1 MQSSHGGQFRVVV
14 VGGGFAGLT
23 TALALAHKRSSVS
36 VVLVEPQDHFLFTPL
51 LYELLSGELQTWQ
64 VAPKLEH
71 LLAGHGIAW
80 LQDRVT
86 SINRQTRCLTT
97 SSGRNLSFDRLVLTC
112 GGVLQSFG
120 VEGVTD
126 HAVGFRTMADLRR
139 LQHLVQRLQTTRPQ
153 PLQRLAIVGAGAS
166 GVELA
171 CKLADLLV
179 GKSLI
184 ELIEQGDK
192 ILPGSRE
199 FNRQQALTALQQRD
213 VSLRCRSRVQGVAA
227 DHLTLLVQGETETLP
242 CAGVIWTAGLAVAPP
257 LLLPSAPVGP
267 QGQLICQAD
276 LRLAGEEAVFAAG
289 DVAAVPDKRR
299 QQPPPATAQV
309 AMQQA
314 PVLAHN
320 VLASLDGEPLQDF
333 HWNDLGEILS
343 LGRGQATITAKGFTM
358 AGPTAARLR
367 EVTYLVRMPGAGHR
381 LAAAVGWLGEHLG
394 P

>member
-1 MQSSHGGQFRVVV
+1 MVGQFRVVV

-23 TALALAHKRSSVS
+23 TALALAHRRRRDVS
-36 VVLVEPQDHFLFTPL
+36 VVLVEPQAHFLFTPL

-64 VAPKLEH
+64 VAPKLDH
-71 LLAGHGIAW
+71 LLTGRGVAW
-80 LQDRVT
+80 LQDRVV
-86 SINRQTRCLTT
+86 SINRQTRYLATG
-97 SSGRNLSFDRLVLTC
+97 SGRELSFDRLVLAC

-120 VEGVTD
+120 VPGVTD
-126 HAVGFRTMADLRR
+126 HAIGFHTMADLRH
-139 LQHLVQRLQTTRPQ
+139 LQHLVHRLQTTRPQ
-153 PLQRLAIVGAGAS
+153 PLQRLAVVGAGAS

-171 CKLADLLV
+171 CKLADLLA
-179 GKSLI
+179 GKARI

-199 FNRQQALTALQQRD
+199 FNRQQALAALQQRD
-213 VSLRCRSRVQGVAA
+213 VSLRCHSRVQGVAA
-227 DHLTLLVQGETETLP
+227 DHLTLLVQGQTETLP
-242 CAGVIWTAGLAVAPP
+242 CAAVIWTAGLAVAPP
-257 LLLPSAPVGP
+257 PLLPSVPAGP
-267 QGQLICQAD
+267 QGRLLCQAD
-276 LRLAGEEAVFAAG
+276 LRLTGEEAVFAAG

-299 QQPPPATAQV
+299 QQPLPATAQV

-333 HWNDLGEILS
+333 HWNDLGEMLS
-343 LGRGQATITAKGFTM
+343 LGRGQAAITAKGFTM

-367 EVTYLVRMPGAGHR
+367 EAVYLARMPGAGHR
-381 LAAAVGWLGEHLG
+381 LAAAAGWLGKHLR

>member
-1 MQSSHGGQFRVVV
+1 MVGQFHVVVV

-36 VVLVEPQDHFLFTPL
+36 VVLVEPQEHFLFTPL

-64 VAPKLEH
+64 VAPKLDH
-71 LLAGHGIAW
+71 LLAGRGVAW

-97 SSGRNLSFDRLVLTC
+97 SSGRNLSFDRLVLAC
-112 GGVLQSFG
+112 GGGLQSFG
-120 VEGVTD
+120 VPGVTD
-126 HAVGFRTMADLRR
+126 HAIGFRTMADLRC
-139 LQHLVQRLQTTRPQ
+139 LQHLMHRLQTRPQ
-153 PLQRLAIVGAGAS
+153 PLQRLAVVGAGAS

-171 CKLADLLV
+171 CKLADLLA
-179 GKSLI
+179 GKALI

-192 ILPGSRE
+192 ILAGSRE
-199 FNRQQALTALQQRD
+199 FNRQQALAALQQRD

-227 DHLTLLVQGETETLP
+227 DHLTLLVQGQTETLP

-257 LLLPSAPVGP
+257 PLLPSAPTDS
-267 QGQLICQAD
+267 QGRLICQAD

-289 DVAAVPDKRR
+289 DVAAVPDNRN
-299 QQPPPATAQV
+299 QQPLPATAQV
-309 AMQQA
+309 AIQQA

-333 HWNDLGEILS
+333 RWNDLGEMLS
-343 LGRGQATITAKGFTM
+343 LGRGQATITAKGLTM
-358 AGPTAARLR
+358 AGPTAAKLR
-367 EVTYLVRMPGAGHR
+367 EATYLVRMPGAGHR
-381 LAAAVGWLGEHLG
+381 LAAAVGWLGEHLR